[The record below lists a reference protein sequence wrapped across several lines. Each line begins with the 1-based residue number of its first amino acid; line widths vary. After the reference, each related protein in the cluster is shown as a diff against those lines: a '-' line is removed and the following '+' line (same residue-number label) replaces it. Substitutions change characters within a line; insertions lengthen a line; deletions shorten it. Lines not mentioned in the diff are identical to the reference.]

1 VYNRNTDE
9 IRAGGL
15 TVSAI
20 ATIPTIATVAI
31 TSTGV
36 RVANPLV
43 VVTIAAGAAI
53 SSVMVVMVM
62 MVVMAATTIAR
73 IRLAIVSVPP
83 RDCLQITIAEFDLA
97 ASMF

>member
-1 VYNRNTDE
+1 MYNCNTDE

-15 TVSAI
+15 TVSTI

-53 SSVMVVMVM
+53 SSVMVMMV
-62 MVVMAATTIAR
+62 VVMAATTIAR
-73 IRLAIVSVPP
+73 IRLAIVTVPT
-83 RDCLQITIAEFDLA
+83 RHCLQITIAEFDLA

>member
-1 VYNRNTDE
+1 MCNRNTDE

-20 ATIPTIATVAI
+20 ATISTIATVAI

-43 VVTIAAGAAI
+43 VVIIAAGAAI
-53 SSVMVVMVM
+53 SSVMVMM
-62 MVVMAATTIAR
+62 MVVMAATTITR
-73 IRLAIVSVPP
+73 IRLAIVSVPT

>member
-1 VYNRNTDE
+1 MYNRNTDE

-53 SSVMVVMVM
+53 SSVMVMMV
-62 MVVMAATTIAR
+62 VVMAATTIAR